1 MNNLYKVIA
10 LVGSMSMSVAGQASD
25 DLFAN
30 KVPAKETIVNVLTA
44 AEKAEGWELLYDG
57 KTSNG
62 WRSLYNSDFPETGW
76 SVSNGTLSVI
86 DMNEEGGGCIC
97 DILSNKQYGDFILE
111 MDYKITPGT
120 NSGVK
125 YFVSSKL
132 LEEESIAI
140 GVEFQIRDE
149 IDLMKDYDEEMMG
162 DPLIQVTGGIFN
174 MITGD
179 GSLYNADT
187 PAIPVTPIGTWNRLR
202 IVSKDNRV
210 AHYLNGHK
218 VVDYDRSSQMWR
230 ALVAYSKYADFENF
244 GEHEKGYILLQDH
257 GNEVH
262 YRSIKI
268 KELDK

>member
-1 MNNLYKVIA
+1 MKNLYKVLA
-10 LVGSMSMSVAGQASD
+10 LAGGMSLSVSGHAAD
-25 DLFAN
+25 DLFAS
-30 KVPAKETIVNVLTA
+30 KVAAKETIMNGLTA
-44 AEKAEGWELLYDG
+44 AEKADGWKLLYDG
-57 KTSNG
+57 KTSKG
-62 WRSLYNSDFPETGW
+62 WRSVDSIEFPETGW
-76 SVSNGTLSVI
+76 SVADGTLSVI
-86 DMNEEGGGCIC
+86 DMNEEGGGCVC
-97 DILSNKQYGDFILE
+97 DILTEKQYGEFILE

-125 YFVSSKL
+125 YFVDSKL
-132 LEEESIAI
+132 LEEDVIAI

-149 IDLMKDYDEEMMG
+149 IELMEDYDVEMMG
-162 DPLIQVTGGIFN
+162 DPLIQMTGGIFN

-179 GSLYNADT
+179 GSLYDAET
-187 PAIPVTPIGTWNRLR
+187 PAIPVTPIGTWNKLR

-218 VVDYDRSSQMWR
+218 VVDYQRDSQMWR
-230 ALVAYSKYADFENF
+230 ALVAYSKYAEFANF

-268 KELDK
+268 KELD